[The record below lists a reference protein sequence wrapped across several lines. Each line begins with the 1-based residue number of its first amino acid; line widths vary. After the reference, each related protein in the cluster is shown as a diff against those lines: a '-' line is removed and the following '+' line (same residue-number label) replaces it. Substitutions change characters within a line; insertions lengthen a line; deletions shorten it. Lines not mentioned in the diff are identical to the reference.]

1 MSRSIRRWNKM
12 CGLFGFLHYGKNDI
26 KGLSG
31 ITNVLAD
38 ESAARGT
45 DAAGIAYRANGRLH
59 ITKDSK
65 PGYSMEFKHPDS
77 VKALIGHTR
86 HSTQGSEKKNY
97 NNHPFYGRCKNT
109 GFALAHNGVIIND
122 RELKTKYK
130 LPKTKIETD
139 SYVAVQLLEYKDKLD
154 FASLKFMAEQVAG
167 GFSFSLLDNRNNLWF
182 VKGDSPICLLHFPQK
197 QLYIYASTESILWR
211 ALIATSLFQE
221 LKYGKYKGVE
231 IKDGTILRI
240 SSDGKMKTKKFAY
253 TDYVGFKSCDWM
265 DYGYYGSYGKSGY
278 TDMLIDDLKAI
289 ACYHGYTAEDIDDM
303 LSAGITPDEIED
315 YLYEM

>member
-1 MSRSIRRWNKM
+1 M
-12 CGLFGFLHYGKNDI
+12 CGLFGFLYYGKNDI

-45 DAAGIAYRANGRLH
+45 DAAGIAYRVNGRLN

-109 GFALAHNGVIIND
+109 VFALAHNGVILND

-154 FASLKFMAEQVAG
+154 FMSLKFMAEQVAG

-221 LKYGKYKGVE
+221 LKCSRYKSIE
-231 IKDGTILRI
+231 IKDGMILRI
-240 SSDGKMKTKKFAY
+240 SPDGKLKMQKFAY
-253 TDYVGFKSCDWM
+253 TDYTGLRSYDWR
-265 DYGYYGSYGKSGY
+265 DYGYHGSYGKSGY

-289 ACYHGYTAEDIDDM
+289 ACYHGYTAEDIDAM